1 MNELP
6 TAAPGAPDHAVVPH
20 MDPALFADLTQRT
33 AAWLRRY
40 HSDIESR
47 PVLSRSSPGDL
58 LASLPLHPPAQGLAA
73 DPRGPR
79 EAWSDVFDDLDR
91 LVMPGLTHW
100 QSPSFFGFFPSNTSE
115 PAMLGEMLSAGLCV
129 QGMLWLTSPACT
141 ELEMRVMDWLGEAI
155 GLPEAFLF
163 RSGKDGG
170 HGGGVIQGTASDAV
184 LAAMVAARRG
194 AVISHRTRSG
204 ADAKPSRPELVA
216 YTSSQA
222 HSSILKAAM
231 VAGIADGPDDHTHVR
246 MIEVDEQFRMSP
258 SALLSAMEQDIAAGR
273 TPFFVAVTLGTTGV
287 TAVDPLA
294 EIVHAL
300 RASSHEPIRDAWVH
314 IDAAHSGA
322 MLVCPEHRWMIEG
335 VEHADSFC
343 FNPHKWL
350 LTGFDCDAFW
360 VRDRRRLIDAM
371 SVTPEYLRNEA
382 SQSGQVV
389 DYRDWHVPLGRRF
402 RSLKLWLVMRHYGLE
417 GLQAYIRNHLQL
429 ATWLE
434 EQVRADTR
442 FELLAPRTTNLI
454 CFGLR
459 PRSEADRGEANVR
472 TRQLLERINASGKA
486 YVSHTVLPSVG
497 GQPGRYVIRVAIGAT
512 RVEQRHVTAFWNLV
526 LGLVDDTGSVV
537 DV

>member
-1 MNELP
+1 
-6 TAAPGAPDHAVVPH
+6 
-20 MDPALFADLTQRT
+20 MDPALFADLTTRVGT
-33 AAWLRRY
+33 WIRAY
-40 HSDIESR
+40 HAGIEQHA
-47 PVLSRSSPGDL
+47 VRSKSMPGDV
-58 LASLPLHPPAQGLAA
+58 LAALPLHPPRRGLGA
-73 DPRGPR
+73 DPSNAKT
-79 EAWSDVFDDLDR
+79 EWNAVFDDLDQIV
-91 LVMPGLTHW
+91 LPGLTHW
-100 QSPSFFGFFPSNTSE
+100 QSPSFFAFFPANTSE
-115 PAMLGEMLSAGLCV
+115 PAMLGEMLAAGLGV

-155 GLPEAFLF
+155 GLPESFLF
-163 RSGKDGG
+163 RSDGE
-170 HGGGVIQGTASDAV
+170 GGGVIQGTASEAV
-184 LAAMVAARRG
+184 LAAMVAARRA
-194 AVISHRTRSG
+194 AVQRHRSRHG
-204 ADAKPSRPELVA
+204 PDAPRPELVA
-216 YTSSQA
+216 YTSGQA

-231 VAGIADGPDDHTHVR
+231 VAGIADGPEDHAHIRLIDVDSQWR
-246 MIEVDEQFRMSP
+246 MRPD
-258 SALLSAMEQDIAAGR
+258 ALLAAMREDLAAGR
-273 TPFFVAVTLGTTGV
+273 VPFFVAVTLGTTGV

-294 EIVHAL
+294 EVAHV
-300 RASSHEPIRDAWVH
+300 IRDATFAGSDEGTQVLRSVWIHV
-314 IDAAHSGA
+314 DAAHSGA

-417 GLQAYIRNHLQL
+417 GLQAYIRKHLQL
-429 ATWLE
+429 AIWFE

-459 PRSEADRGEANVR
+459 PRSEAERGEANVR
-472 TRQLLERINASGKA
+472 TRQLLEHINASGKA

-497 GQPGRYVIRVAIGAT
+497 GQPGRYAIRVAIGAT

-526 LGLVDDTGSVV
+526 LGLVDDAGSVV
-537 DV
+537 DVVDRD